1 MRGARGGRRLA
12 GAGGALA
19 LLVAVAL
26 GPARAETFV
35 FRDPERG
42 QVSGKVLAEFEDLL
56 FLALD
61 GEAPRFV
68 ARAELAAVVDE
79 AGTRYDAP
87 PPGTFAR
94 VVGSTPRAAATD
106 LTGDVLVRRRDAPA
120 GGAAAEADP
129 AFLLPGDALVTGDA
143 GLARLVLPSG
153 ATAKLAPSTELLVPG
168 GPAAGPGQA
177 GERLDLRQGELL
189 AETALRPLELLL
201 GGVVALRLGAGAR
214 VGCEQQPDGARH
226 VLVHDGAAELVWA
239 DLRVVLAPGL
249 GAELVPHGDGRWRV
263 TADPANAGAVEVR
276 HDALVEALAPGT
288 SRVLGATAEA
298 EELWRLVRARGELL
312 VRRGPRGELTPVA
325 PTQRERLALSA
336 GDALATG
343 ADGEAILGRV
353 DGAQARL
360 APGTTLEVTIGGPD
374 LEVTGGRVVVEA
386 SDSPVSLV
394 TPGGPAAV
402 HMATLSLARAGEAEV
417 EAAALAG
424 AVDLPLGASAA
435 LTLEP
440 GAVARIGLGNGNGN
454 GRRKVEVEVQR
465 GRGSVGS
472 RAHGRGPDTRFRL
485 PLAPGQRV
493 GVSEGPVEDT
503 LGVEGAA
510 EVLPTLHLPGG
521 RSLALLSADVRAEVG
536 LDPAWEVVLGRGG
549 RVRLTEGLWLG
560 LATVQGRPELRFKA
574 GPRVRLTH
582 PATVRVHNPRLEVL
596 SPSGATV
603 ADVELQGDV
612 AVRVDPPGDIAGAAL
627 ATRDDD
633 RFELPR
639 EGTAVVDRDRDLLRV
654 AHGDGR
660 RIWVQD
666 GAPPVQARLADQRG
680 TLYVTM
686 PGAPPLGLSA
696 GRPVTVLATRAGEL
710 IILADDQLRDA
721 AGLELLTGAPPPR
734 TIDTITRDRARDLLD
749 VPPPDSPSG
758 P

>member
-1 MRGARGGRRLA
+1 MVVV
-12 GAGGALA
+12 ALA
-19 LLVAVAL
+19 QV
-26 GPARAETFV
+26 RAETFV

-42 QVSGKVLAEFEDLL
+42 QVPGKVLAEFEDLL

-68 ARAELAAVVDE
+68 SRAELEAVVDD

-94 VVGSTPRAAATD
+94 VQGGSTPRAAATD
-106 LTGDVLVRRRDAPA
+106 LTGEALVRRTDGPL
-120 GGAAAEADP
+120 AAEADP
-129 AFLLPGDALVTGDA
+129 AFLHAGDALVTGDA

-153 ATAKLAPSTELLVPG
+153 TTAKLAPSSEVQLPARG
-168 GPAAGPGQA
+168 AAGT

-189 AETALRPLELLL
+189 VETALRPLELLL
-201 GGVVALRLGAGAR
+201 GGVVALRLGGATR
-214 VGCEQQPDGARH
+214 AGCEQQPDGARH
-226 VLVHDGAAELVWA
+226 VLLHDGTAELVWA

-249 GAELVPHGDGRWRV
+249 GAELVASGDGQWRV
-263 TADPANAGAVEVR
+263 TADPANVGAVEVR
-276 HDALVEALAPGT
+276 HDAVVEGLAPGA
-288 SRVLGATAEA
+288 SRVFGATAQA
-298 EELWRLVRARGELL
+298 EELWRLVRGKGELL
-312 VRRGPRGELTPVA
+312 VRRGPTGELTPVA
-325 PTQRERLALSA
+325 PTQRERLALAA
-336 GDALATG
+336 GDAVATG
-343 ADGEAILGRV
+343 PDGEVVLGRV

-360 APGTTLEVTIGGPD
+360 AAGATLEVGQQLD
-374 LEVTGGRVVVEA
+374 LVRGRVVIEA
-386 SDSPVSLV
+386 SDSPVSLL

-402 HMATLSLARAGEAEV
+402 TMGTLSVTRVGQVEV
-417 EAAALAG
+417 EAAAVAG
-424 AVDLPLGASAA
+424 ALDLPLGASAA

-440 GAVARIGLGNGNGN
+440 GAVARVRARAGGGNGSGGRGDGANGN
-454 GRRKVEVEVQR
+454 GREVEAEVLR
-465 GRGSVGS
+465 GRAVIGS
-472 RAHGRGPDTRFRL
+472 RAHGRGPDTRFRV
-485 PLAPGQRV
+485 PLAPGQPV
-493 GVSEGPVEDT
+493 AVSEGPVEGSVG
-503 LGVEGAA
+503 LEGAA

-521 RSLALLSADVRAEVG
+521 RALAFLSADVRAEVA

-549 RVRLTEGLWLG
+549 RVRVTEGLWVG

-574 GPRVRLTH
+574 GPRVRLAH
-582 PATVRVHNPRLEVL
+582 AATVRVHNPRLEVL

-603 ADVELQGDV
+603 ADIELHGDV
-612 AVRVDPPGDIAGAAL
+612 AVRVDPPGDIAGAVLAL
-627 ATRDDD
+627 RDDD
-633 RFELPR
+633 RFEVPR

-660 RIWVQD
+660 RLWVQD
-666 GAPPVQARLADQRG
+666 GAPPVQARLADARG

-686 PGAPPLGLSA
+686 PGAPPLGLPS

-721 AGLELLTGAPPPR
+721 AGLELLTGAPPQGL
-734 TIDTITRDRARDLLD
+734 IDTITRDRARDLLD